1 MTNNDIL
8 RRLRY
13 TLDLNDV
20 QMTAVFRDGGQEAEV
35 EEIVDWMRDDDD
47 PGYDP
52 MTDFALAVFLNGVI
66 AHKRGAKEGA
76 PPIPE
81 RELTNHDILRKL
93 KIAFNFTTN
102 DIQEVFNL
110 TGKSLSAHEI
120 TAFFRRADQKQYRVL
135 NDQYLRWFLKGLPL
149 KLKKMKMQ

>member
-35 EEIVDWMRDDDD
+35 EEIIDWMREDED
-47 PGYDP
+47 PDFDP

-66 AHKRGAKEGA
+66 VHKRGAKEG
-76 PPIPE
+76 PPHIPE
-81 RELTNHDILRKL
+81 RELTNNDILRKL
-93 KIAFNFTTN
+93 KIAFNFTTDN
-102 DIQEVFNL
+102 LQEVFKL
-110 TGKSLSAHEI
+110 VGKSLSAHEI
-120 TAFFRRADQKQYRVL
+120 TAFFRRADQKQYRAL

-149 KLKKMKMQ
+149 MLRKMKMQ